1 MDKIKYAIVLIFLN
15 AFALNSKAQETAI
28 KDSLVKVYSD
38 RAGDYFTKDS
48 IPQAIIYINKAI
60 ELQPNSANLYV
71 NRGLFYYFYPSH
83 LDSALIDISHSI
95 MLDSV
100 VEKTHILRADIFT
113 KMKRYSEAHL
123 DLDFLVRKDSDNID
137 YRYYRALNYSHLN
150 QYEKTIQDYLK
161 IIDLDRKNMTAS
173 DKIVLVYN
181 NLGYNY
187 LQNGNYTKAK
197 FYIDKAILEKPN
209 LSFVWGSRGILNYK
223 LGKLDQ
229 SLNDLNKAITI
240 YESGKEDGLNF
251 QPDLMYYYRGMIQM
265 KQHQNIE
272 SCQSFT
278 KALQLGNK
286 DAKAKLSKVCN
297 K

>member
-1 MDKIKYAIVLIFLN
+1 MNKIKYALILFFLIS
-15 AFALNSKAQETAI
+15 FAVNSKAQETAI

-60 ELQPNSANLYV
+60 ELQPNSANLYG

-95 MLDSV
+95 MLDSA

-113 KMKRYSEAHL
+113 KMSRYSDAQR
-123 DLDFLVRKDSDNID
+123 DLNFLVQRDSENID
-137 YRYYRALNYSHLN
+137 YLYYRSLNYTPLN

-161 IIDLDRKNMTAS
+161 VIDLDKKNMTAS
-173 DKIVLVYN
+173 DKIVFVYN

-187 LQNGNYTKAK
+187 LQIGNYTKAK
-197 FYIDKAILEKPN
+197 IYIDKAILEKPN
-209 LSFVWGSRGILNYK
+209 MSFVWGSRGILNYK
-223 LGKLDQ
+223 MGKLDQ

-240 YESGKEDGLNF
+240 YESGKEDGLNL

-278 KALQLGNK
+278 KALKLGNK
-286 DAKAKLSKVCN
+286 DAKAKLSKVCI

>member
-1 MDKIKYAIVLIFLN
+1 MSEIKYTILLIMILSFTV
-15 AFALNSKAQETAI
+15 NSKAQKLTN
-28 KDSLVKVYSD
+28 KDSLIKVYSD
-38 RAGDYFTKDS
+38 RAGEYFTKDS
-48 IPQAIIYINKAI
+48 ISQAIVYINKAI
-60 ELQPNSANLYV
+60 ELDPNAANLYGY
-71 NRGLFYYFYPSH
+71 RGLFYYFYPSH

-95 MLDSV
+95 MLDSL
-100 VEKTHILRADIFT
+100 VEKTHVLRADIFT
-113 KMKRYSEAHL
+113 KMKRYSEAQQ
-123 DLDFLVRKDSDNID
+123 DLNFLVRRDSDNID
-137 YRYYRALNYSHLN
+137 YRYYRAINYTHLN

-161 IIDLDRKNMTAS
+161 VIDLDRKNMTAS
-173 DKIVLVYN
+173 DKIVFVYN

-187 LQNGNYTKAK
+187 LQIENYTKAK

-209 LSFVWGSRGILNYK
+209 MSFVWGSSGILNYK

-240 YESGKEDGLNF
+240 YESGKEDGLNL

-286 DAKAKLSKVCN
+286 DAKAKLPKVCN
-297 K
+297 Q